1 MSPTS
6 PLQVMLVLSPP
17 ILLAKII
24 LPCWDCYDFEAAT
37 LHEIGHFLGLG
48 HPDNIPDN
56 WVQRPAERA
65 ATAQQNA
72 SVTRP

>member
-1 MSPTS
+1 MS

-56 WVQRPAERA
+56 LRSDLA
-65 ATAQQNA
+65 
-72 SVTRP
+72 